1 MTIEDID
8 LNDIYEFMQHGD
20 VANAPEYIV
29 KYLSLLDAARG
40 MMLKIDKYSNDEMII
55 KHFILVENISRYKAK
70 KIIDEAREYFYK
82 DKVVSTQAWRNIY
95 AEKAEKALNFAML
108 QMKDVK
114 DATAVIKA
122 IKDIFDIRG
131 GNLEEKEE
139 LPEELFQKQFVVY
152 STKAEELGL
161 PKVDRNRLKELI
173 DKKIPELSE
182 KERERLYQ
190 EADITPFKAFLN
202 EQENPRKV

>member
-8 LNDIYEFMQHGD
+8 LTDIYEFMERGD
-20 VANAPEYIV
+20 VRNAPEHIV

-82 DKVVSTQAWRNIY
+82 DKVVSIQAWRNIY

-139 LPEELFQKQFVVY
+139 LPEELFQKQMIVY
-152 STKAEELGL
+152 STNAEELGL
-161 PKVDRNRLKELI
+161 PKVDRNRLKEFI

-182 KERERLYQ
+182 KERDRLYQ
-190 EADITPFKAFLN
+190 EADIIPFKTFLN

>member
-8 LNDIYEFMQHGD
+8 LNDIYEFMERGD
-20 VANAPEYIV
+20 VRNAPEHIV
-29 KYLSLLDAARG
+29 QYLELLDTARG
-40 MMLKIDKYSNDEMII
+40 MMLRVDKYSNDEMII
-55 KHFILVENISRYKAK
+55 KHFFLANGLSRYKAK
-70 KIIDEAREYFYK
+70 KLIDEAREYFYK
-82 DKVVSTQAWRNIY
+82 DKIVSIQAWRNIY

-114 DATAVIKA
+114 DAMAIVKG

-131 GNLEEKEE
+131 GNVEEREE
-139 LPEELFQKQFVVY
+139 LPEELFQKQIIVY
-152 STKAEELGL
+152 TTNAEELGL
-161 PKVDRNRLKELI
+161 PKVDRNRLKEFI

-190 EADITPFKAFLN
+190 EADIIPFKTFQN

>member
-8 LNDIYEFMQHGD
+8 LNDIYEFMERGD
-20 VANAPEYIV
+20 VKNAPEYIV
-29 KYLSLLDAARG
+29 KYLNLLDSARG
-40 MMLKIDKYSNDEMII
+40 MMLRIDKFSNDEMII
-55 KHFILVENISRYKAK
+55 KHFIMVEKISRYKAK

-82 DKVVSTQAWRNIY
+82 DKVISVQAWRNIY

-122 IKDIFDIRG
+122 IRDIFDIRG

-139 LPEELFQKQFVVY
+139 LPAELFQKQMIVY
-152 STKAEELGL
+152 STKADELGL
-161 PKVDRNRLKELI
+161 PKVDRNRLKEFI

-182 KERERLYQ
+182 KERERIYQ

-202 EQENPRKV
+202 EQEDPRKV